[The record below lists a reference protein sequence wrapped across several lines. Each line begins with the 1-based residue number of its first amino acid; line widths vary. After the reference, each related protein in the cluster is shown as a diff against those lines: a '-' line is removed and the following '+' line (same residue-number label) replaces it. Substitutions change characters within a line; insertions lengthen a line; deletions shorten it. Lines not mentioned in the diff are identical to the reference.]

1 MGTPQIIWFIIAI
14 IDIIYT
20 GIHHGERK
28 TNDRYNFWTNL
39 IAIIIEYFFF
49 KWGGFFK

>member
-1 MGTPQIIWFIIAI
+1 MGAPQIIWFIIAI
-14 IDIIYT
+14 IDIVYT
-20 GIHHGERK
+20 GIHNGERK
-28 TNDRYNFWTNL
+28 EGEYNFWTNL